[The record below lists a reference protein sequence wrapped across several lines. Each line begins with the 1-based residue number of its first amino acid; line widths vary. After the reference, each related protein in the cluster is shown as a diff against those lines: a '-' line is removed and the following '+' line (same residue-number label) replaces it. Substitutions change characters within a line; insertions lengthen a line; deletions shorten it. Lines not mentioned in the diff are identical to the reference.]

1 MAATL
6 SFMRLSVC
14 ASSLTLSFD
23 DEKMIVFESV
33 GLGEHLADDAQLLV
47 LVADIGRL
55 VDRLVGFRNGDVHLG
70 GIAQD
75 RPGHLTYLR
84 GQRRR
89 EHDRLPIL
97 GHIGDDLHDV
107 LAETHVEHTVGLV
120 EDQAL
125 DVRKV
130 DAAVLDVRDHAPGGG
145 DHHVRTHQHTALLHI
160 PALAVATA
168 VYDRGRHGQVVRK
181 SLELLV
187 DLLRQFARR
196 HDDHRFYHIV
206 FVPFDQQPVEQR
218 QRIGR
223 RLAGSGLGATDDV
236 AALQDHR
243 DGVFLDRSHL
253 LKIHIVKSVEDLILQ
268 VKFVK
273 SHLTFQ
279 FIISLNDFFS
289 EQRRRGAPRNT
300 HTHIV
305 ADVVPAAVED
315 HDLVLRRAA
324 RELLFVALRAPLD
337 QHFELAPHVAQ
348 VARMPQFVLQG
359 DDLRKPPRLHLVGH
373 VVRQVLV
380 REVPGRSEYLNM

>member
-1 MAATL
+1 MTSPISSMSMPRATISVATRIDTLLFLKSSITSSRCACSRSECMAATL

-23 DEKMIVFESV
+23 DEDDRLRI
-33 GLGEHLADDAQLLV
+33 GRLGEHLADDAQLLV

-130 DAAVLDVRDHAPGGG
+130 DAAVLDVRDHAPGVAITTSNPSAYRASA
-145 DHHVRTHQHTALLHI
+145 H

-168 VYDRGRHGQVVRK
+168 VSTVVDTGR
-181 SLELLV
+181 
-187 DLLRQFARR
+187 
-196 HDDHRFYHIV
+196 
-206 FVPFDQQPVEQR
+206 
-218 QRIGR
+218 
-223 RLAGSGLGATDDV
+223 
-236 AALQDHR
+236 
-243 DGVFLDRSHL
+243 
-253 LKIHIVKSVEDLILQ
+253 
-268 VKFVK
+268 
-273 SHLTFQ
+273 
-279 FIISLNDFFS
+279 
-289 EQRRRGAPRNT
+289 
-300 HTHIV
+300 
-305 ADVVPAAVED
+305 
-315 HDLVLRRAA
+315 
-324 RELLFVALRAPLD
+324 
-337 QHFELAPHVAQ
+337 
-348 VARMPQFVLQG
+348 
-359 DDLRKPPRLHLVGH
+359 
-373 VVRQVLV
+373 
-380 REVPGRSEYLNM
+380 